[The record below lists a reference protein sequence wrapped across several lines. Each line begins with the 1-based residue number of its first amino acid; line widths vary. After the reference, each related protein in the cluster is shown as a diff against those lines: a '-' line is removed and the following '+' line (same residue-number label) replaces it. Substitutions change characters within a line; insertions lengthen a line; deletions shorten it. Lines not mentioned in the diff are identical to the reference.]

1 MKPNTTN
8 HQIYFSDARNLG
20 KIDDASIHLIVT
32 SPPYPMIEMW
42 DDVFG
47 EMNPQIQ
54 KLLSKD
60 AGAEAFE
67 CMHQELDK
75 VWREAGR
82 VLIPGGMLCIN
93 VGDSTRNIAGN
104 FQLFSNHARILQ
116 QCLSLGFQNL
126 PNILWRKPTN
136 SPTKFMGSGML
147 PPGAYVTLEHEYI
160 LIFRKGNKREFRTQ
174 EEKHNRRESA
184 FFWEERNKWFSD
196 VWMDL
201 KGIGQELNNK
211 QLRKRSGAF
220 PFELACRLINMF
232 SVKGDTVVDPFL
244 GTGSTMFSAM
254 VAERNSVGYE
264 IDPEFRTHIEGQLND
279 IKEFSSQIIT
289 NRVHNHLE
297 FVAQREKP
305 LKYQNK
311 WHNFPV
317 VSRQEKEIILRTILQ
332 VSVKDESVFTVQY
345 SAGRGSRNGL
355 AS

>member
-1 MKPNTTN
+1 MNTNSTT

-20 KIDDASIHLIVT
+20 KIEDESIHLIVT

-42 DDVFG
+42 DEVFG
-47 EMNPQIQ
+47 EINPKIR

-75 VWREAGR
+75 VWKETER

-93 VGDSTRNIAGN
+93 AGDATRSIAGN

-160 LIFRKGNKREFRTQ
+160 LVFRKGKKREFRAE
-174 EEKHNRRESA
+174 EEKQNRRESA
-184 FFWEERNKWFSD
+184 FFWEERNRWFSD
-196 VWMDL
+196 VWVDL
-201 KGIGQELNNK
+201 KGIGQELNDPVRSRATDRK

-220 PFELACRLINMF
+220 SFKLAYRLINMF
-232 SVKGDTVVDPFL
+232 SVKGDTVLDPFL
-244 GTGSTMFSAM
+244 GTGTTMFSAM
-254 VAERNSVGYE
+254 VAERNSIGYE
-264 IDPEFRTHIEGQLND
+264 IDPEFRTHIEGQVSD
-279 IKEFSSQIIT
+279 VKELSNQIIAK
-289 NRVHNHLE
+289 RFHDHLE
-297 FVAQREKP
+297 FVSQREKP
-305 LKYQNK
+305 MKYRNK
-311 WHNFPV
+311 WYSIPV
-317 VSRQEKEIILRTILQ
+317 VSRQETEIKFQKIKSIQ
-332 VSVKDESVFTVQY
+332 SVDSSKYLVEYIF
-345 SAGRGSRNGL
+345 
-355 AS
+355 